1 MIKNDDPI
9 YGEGYR
15 KIKRIKDEVGWDGLI
30 KKITANYSY

>member
-15 KIKRIKDEVGWDGLI
+15 IIKRIKDEVGWDGLI
-30 KKITANYSY
+30 KKITTNYSY